1 MRVEDLSG
9 PFIDDYGPDRSFI
22 RFRPSDLFFWLLR
35 FDFCDLFY
43 FNMALLKVSTVS
55 KQINGNV
62 VLQDISFTQKKF
74 QKLAI
79 VGESGSGKSTLLKII
94 GGLVQPDSG
103 EVLFENKHVEGPNE
117 RLIPGHP
124 KMAYLSQHFEL
135 RNNYR
140 VEEILEYAN
149 TLPEAE
155 AQSLFEICHISHL
168 LKRKTDQ
175 VSGGEKQRIAMA
187 RLLIGAPSLFLLD
200 EPFSNLDILHRNT
213 LRAVIKAMG
222 EKLGIT
228 CLLVSHDPADALSWA
243 DEILIMKSGQII
255 QQDTPEKIYRQPIN
269 EYAAGLFGKYNSFT
283 KAEAARFGEIPKGYG
298 NRKQL
303 FLRPEAFALSPK
315 KSKTSVAGKITE
327 VTFLGSSYEVEVAL
341 NESIVTIKTDNNTVS
356 KGDAVYVSFKK

>member
-1 MRVEDLSG
+1 
-9 PFIDDYGPDRSFI
+9 
-22 RFRPSDLFFWLLR
+22 
-35 FDFCDLFY
+35 
-43 FNMALLKVSTVS
+43 MALLKVSAVS
-55 KQINGNV
+55 KQLAGQV
-62 VLQDISFTQKKF
+62 VLQEISFTQKKF

-94 GGLVQPDSG
+94 GGLVQPDAG

-117 RLIPGHP
+117 KLIPGHP

-149 TLPEAE
+149 TLPENE
-155 AQSLFEICHISHL
+155 AQTLYEVCHIRHL

-187 RLLIGAPSLFLLD
+187 RLLIGAPKLFLLD

-243 DEILIMKSGQII
+243 DEILVMKSGQII
-255 QQDTPEKIYRQPIN
+255 QQDAPEKVYRQPVN
-269 EYAAGLFGKYNSFT
+269 EYAAGLFGKYNALS
-283 KAEAARFGEIPKGYG
+283 KAEAAAFGEIPKGYG

-303 FLRPEAFALSPK
+303 FIRPEAFTLSAK
-315 KSKTSVAGKITE
+315 KTKTAVAGK
-327 VTFLGSSYEVEVAL
+327 VTDVSFLGSSYEIEVAL
-341 NESIVTIKTDNNTVS
+341 AGSMVTVRTDENSVDR
-356 KGDAVYVSFKK
+356 GDTVYVMFKK

>member
-1 MRVEDLSG
+1 MIVLHELLN
-9 PFIDDYGPDRSFI
+9 IYG
-22 RFRPSDLFFWLLR
+22 
-35 FDFCDLFY
+35 
-43 FNMALLKVSTVS
+43 NMALLKVSAVG

-62 VLQDISFTQKKF
+62 VLQNVSFTQNKF

-117 RLIPGHP
+117 KLIPGHP
-124 KMAYLSQHFEL
+124 NMAYLSQHFEL

-155 AQSLFEICHISHL
+155 AQSLYEICHISHL

-200 EPFSNLDILHRNT
+200 EPFSNLDVLHRNT
-213 LRAVIKAMG
+213 LRAVIRNMG

-243 DEILIMKSGQII
+243 DEILIMKAGQII
-255 QQDTPEKIYRQPIN
+255 QQGTPEKIYRQPAD
-269 EYAAGLFGKYNSFT
+269 EYAAGLFGKYNAFT
-283 KAEAARFGEIPKGYG
+283 KAQAAAFGEIPKAYG
-298 NRKQL
+298 NGKKL
-303 FLRPEAFALSPK
+303 FIRPEAFTLSAK
-315 KSKTSVAGKITE
+315 KSKLAVAGKVTE
-327 VTFLGSSYEVEVAL
+327 VSFLGSHYEVEVAL
-341 NESIVTIKTDNNTVS
+341 PDNMVTVKTDVGTLAM
-356 KGDAVYVSFKK
+356 GDDVYVTFKK

>member
-1 MRVEDLSG
+1 
-9 PFIDDYGPDRSFI
+9 
-22 RFRPSDLFFWLLR
+22 
-35 FDFCDLFY
+35 
-43 FNMALLKVSTVS
+43 MALLKVSGIS
-55 KQINGNV
+55 KQLGGNV

-94 GGLVQPDSG
+94 GGLIQPDSG
-103 EVLFENKHVEGPNE
+103 DVLFENKHVEGPNE

-155 AQSLFEICHISHL
+155 AQSLYEICHISQL

-200 EPFSNLDILHRNT
+200 EPFSNLDVLHRNT
-213 LRAVIKAMG
+213 LRAVIRNMG

-243 DEILIMKSGQII
+243 DEILVMKNGQII
-255 QQDTPEKIYRQPIN
+255 QQGTPEKIYRQPVN
-269 EYAAGLFGKYNSFT
+269 DYAAGLFGKYNAFSKT
-283 KAEAARFGEIPKGYG
+283 QAAVFGEIPKIYG
-298 NRKQL
+298 HGKKL
-303 FLRPEAFALSPK
+303 FIRPEAFTLLAK
-315 KSKTSVAGKITE
+315 KSKTAIAGKVTE
-327 VTFLGSSYEVEVAL
+327 VAFLGSCYEVEVAL
-341 NESIVTIKTDNNTVS
+341 PNALVTVKTDTGTVN
-356 KGDAVYVSFKK
+356 KGDTVYVTFRK

>member
-1 MRVEDLSG
+1 
-9 PFIDDYGPDRSFI
+9 
-22 RFRPSDLFFWLLR
+22 
-35 FDFCDLFY
+35 
-43 FNMALLKVSTVS
+43 MAFLKVSAIN
-55 KQINGNV
+55 KQQDGNV
-62 VLQDISFTQKKF
+62 VLQDLSFTQKKF

-103 EVLFENKHVEGPNE
+103 EVLFENTRVEGPNE
-117 RLIPGHP
+117 KLIPGHP

-155 AQSLFEICHISHL
+155 VQTLYEICHISQL

-187 RLLIGAPSLFLLD
+187 RLLIGAPKLFLLD

-213 LRAVIKAMG
+213 LRGVIRNMG

-243 DEILIMKSGQII
+243 DEIIVMKSGQIV
-255 QQDTPEKIYRQPIN
+255 QQGTPEKIYRQPVN
-269 EYAAGLFGKYNSFT
+269 EYTAGLFGKYNMLT
-283 KAEAARFGEIPKGYG
+283 KAQAAAFGEIPKGYG
-298 NRKQL
+298 NGRQL
-303 FLRPEAFALSPK
+303 FIRPESFTLPAK
-315 KSKTSVAGKITE
+315 KSKMAVAGKVTE
-327 VTFLGSSYEVEVAL
+327 VFFLGSSYEVEVAL
-341 NESIVTIKTDNNTVS
+341 PDRMVTVRMDENRCA
-356 KGDAVYVSFKK
+356 KGDTVYVTFKKMF

>member
-1 MRVEDLSG
+1 
-9 PFIDDYGPDRSFI
+9 
-22 RFRPSDLFFWLLR
+22 
-35 FDFCDLFY
+35 
-43 FNMALLKVSTVS
+43 MALLKVSAIN
-55 KQINGNV
+55 KQLGENV
-62 VLQDISFTQKKF
+62 VLQNISFTQKKF

-103 EVLFENKHVEGPNE
+103 DVLFEHKHVEGPNE

-155 AQSLFEICHISHL
+155 AQNLYEICHISHL

-243 DEILIMKSGQII
+243 DEILIMKAGQII
-255 QQDTPEKIYRQPIN
+255 QQGTPEKIYRQPVN
-269 EYAAGLFGKYNSFT
+269 DYAAGLFGKYNAFT
-283 KAEAARFGEIPKGYG
+283 KAEAAKFGEIPKGYG
-298 NRKQL
+298 SRKQL
-303 FLRPEAFALSPK
+303 YIRPEAFALSAK
-315 KSKTSVAGKITE
+315 KSKTSVAGKVTE
-327 VTFLGSSYEVEVAL
+327 VAFLGSYYEVEVAL
-341 NESIVTIKTDNNTVS
+341 PDALVTVKTDACVFK
-356 KGDAVYVSFKK
+356 KGDSVFVTFKKE

>member
-1 MRVEDLSG
+1 
-9 PFIDDYGPDRSFI
+9 
-22 RFRPSDLFFWLLR
+22 
-35 FDFCDLFY
+35 
-43 FNMALLKVSTVS
+43 MALLKVSSVS
-55 KQINGNV
+55 KQLNGNV

-155 AQSLFEICHISHL
+155 AQSLYEICHISHL

-200 EPFSNLDILHRNT
+200 EPFSNLDVLHRNT
-213 LRAVIKAMG
+213 LRAVIRNMG

-243 DEILIMKSGQII
+243 DEILVMKGGQII
-255 QQDTPEKIYRQPIN
+255 QQGTPEKIYRQPVN
-269 EYAAGLFGKYNSFT
+269 EYAAGLFGKYNAFT
-283 KAEAARFGEIPKGYG
+283 KVQAAAFGEIPKAYG
-298 NRKQL
+298 NGKKL
-303 FLRPEAFALSPK
+303 FIRPEAFTLQAK
-315 KSKTSVAGKITE
+315 KSKTAVAGN
-327 VTFLGSSYEVEVAL
+327 VTAVAFLGSHYEMEVAL
-341 NESIVTIKTDNNTVS
+341 PGTMVTVKTDTCTVA
-356 KGDAVYVSFKK
+356 KGDTVYVTFRK

>member
-1 MRVEDLSG
+1 
-9 PFIDDYGPDRSFI
+9 
-22 RFRPSDLFFWLLR
+22 
-35 FDFCDLFY
+35 
-43 FNMALLKVSTVS
+43 MALLKVSAIS
-55 KQINGNV
+55 KEINGNQI
-62 VLQDISFTQKKF
+62 LEGISFSQKKF

-103 EVLFENKHVEGPNE
+103 NVLFENKHVEGPNE
-117 RLIPGHP
+117 KLIPGHP

-149 TLPEAE
+149 TLPEQD
-155 AQSLFEICHISHL
+155 AQTLYEICHISHL

-187 RLLIGAPSLFLLD
+187 RLLIGAPKLFLLD

-228 CLLVSHDPADALSWA
+228 CLMVSHDPADALSWA
-243 DEILIMKSGQII
+243 DEIIVMKSGEIV
-255 QQDTPEKIYRQPIN
+255 QQDTPEKIYRQPAN
-269 EYAAGLFGKYNSFT
+269 DYVAGLFGKFIVLT
-283 KAEAARFGEIPKGYG
+283 KAQAAAFGEIPKGYG
-298 NRKQL
+298 NRRKL
-303 FLRPEAFALSPK
+303 FIRPEAFTLSAK
-315 KSKTSVAGKITE
+315 KSKTSIAGKVTE
-327 VTFLGSSYEVEVAL
+327 IAFLGSSYEIEIALPETMVTVRMDSCEVA
-341 NESIVTIKTDNNTVS
+341 T
-356 KGDAVYVSFKK
+356 GDDVFVSFKKVKL

>member
-1 MRVEDLSG
+1 
-9 PFIDDYGPDRSFI
+9 
-22 RFRPSDLFFWLLR
+22 
-35 FDFCDLFY
+35 
-43 FNMALLKVSTVS
+43 MALLKVSAVS
-55 KQINGNV
+55 KTQGAQA
-62 VLQDISFTQKKF
+62 VLQEISFTQKKF

-94 GGLVQPDSG
+94 GGLVQPDG
-103 EVLFENKHVEGPNE
+103 GDVLFEGKHVEGPNE

-124 KMAYLSQHFEL
+124 QMAYLSQHFEL

-149 TLPEAE
+149 TLPESE
-155 AQSLFEICHISHL
+155 AQTLYEICHIKHL

-187 RLLIGAPSLFLLD
+187 RLLIGAPKLFLLD

-243 DEILIMKSGQII
+243 DEIIVMKSGEII
-255 QQDTPEKIYRQPIN
+255 QQNTPEKIYRQPVN
-269 EYAAGLFGKYNSFT
+269 EYAAGLFGKYNALT
-283 KAEAARFGEIPKGYG
+283 KKEAALFGEIPAGYG
-298 NRKQL
+298 NGRQL
-303 FLRPEAFALSPK
+303 FIRPEAFAFAGR
-315 KSKTSVAGKITE
+315 KSKTSVAGQVTE
-327 VTFLGSSYEVEVAL
+327 IAFLGNSYEIEVAL
-341 NESIVTIKTDNNTVS
+341 ADKMVTVRTDGNSVD
-356 KGDAVYVSFKK
+356 KGDTVYVTFKK

>member
-1 MRVEDLSG
+1 
-9 PFIDDYGPDRSFI
+9 
-22 RFRPSDLFFWLLR
+22 
-35 FDFCDLFY
+35 
-43 FNMALLKVSTVS
+43 MALLKVSAVS
-55 KQINGNV
+55 KQLGTQV
-62 VLQDISFTQKKF
+62 VLQEISFTQKKF

-94 GGLVQPDSG
+94 SGLIQPDSG
-103 EVLFENKHVEGPNE
+103 EVLFEGKHVEGPNE

-149 TLPEAE
+149 TLPETEAE
-155 AQSLFEICHISHL
+155 TLYEVCHIRHL

-187 RLLIGAPSLFLLD
+187 RLLIGAPKLFLLD
-200 EPFSNLDILHRNT
+200 EPFSNLDSLHRNT

-243 DEILIMKSGQII
+243 DEILIMKSGQIL
-255 QQDTPEKIYRQPIN
+255 QQDTPEKIYRQPVN
-269 EYAAGLFGKYNSFT
+269 EYAAGLFGKYNALT
-283 KAEAARFGEIPKGYG
+283 KAAAARFGDIPKGYG

-303 FLRPEAFALSPK
+303 FIRPEAFALSPK
-315 KSKTSVAGKITE
+315 KSKTAVAGKVTE
-327 VTFLGSSYEVEVAL
+327 VTFLGYSYEVEVAL
-341 NESIVTIKTDNNTVS
+341 ADTMVTVKTDACTVDKGNTVF
-356 KGDAVYVSFKK
+356 VTFKK

>member
-1 MRVEDLSG
+1 
-9 PFIDDYGPDRSFI
+9 
-22 RFRPSDLFFWLLR
+22 
-35 FDFCDLFY
+35 
-43 FNMALLKVSTVS
+43 MALLKVSAVS
-55 KQINGNV
+55 KQQGTQT
-62 VLQDISFTQKKF
+62 VLQEISFTQKKF

-94 GGLVQPDSG
+94 GGLVQHDG
-103 EVLFENKHVEGPNE
+103 GDVLFEGKHVEGPNE

-124 KMAYLSQHFEL
+124 QMAYLSQHFEL

-149 TLPEAE
+149 TLPESE
-155 AQSLFEICHISHL
+155 AQTLYEICHIKHL

-187 RLLIGAPSLFLLD
+187 RLLIGAPKLFLLD

-243 DEILIMKSGQII
+243 DEIIVMKSGQII
-255 QQDTPEKIYRQPIN
+255 QQATPEKIYRQPVN
-269 EYAAGLFGKYNSFT
+269 EYAAGLFGKYNALT
-283 KAEAARFGEIPKGYG
+283 KKEAAQFGEIPSGYG
-298 NRKQL
+298 NGKQL
-303 FLRPEAFALSPK
+303 FLRPEAFALTAR
-315 KSKTSVAGKITE
+315 KSKTSVTGKVTE
-327 VTFLGSSYEVEVAL
+327 IAYLGSSYEIEVAL
-341 NESIVTIKTDNNTVS
+341 EDKMVTVRTEGNSVS
-356 KGDAVYVSFKK
+356 KGDTVYVTFKK

>member
-1 MRVEDLSG
+1 
-9 PFIDDYGPDRSFI
+9 
-22 RFRPSDLFFWLLR
+22 
-35 FDFCDLFY
+35 
-43 FNMALLKVSTVS
+43 MALLKVSAIG
-55 KQINGNV
+55 KQLDGNV

-103 EVLFENKHVEGPNE
+103 DVLFENKHVEGPNE

-124 KMAYLSQHFEL
+124 QMAYLSQHFEL

-155 AQSLFEICHISHL
+155 AQTLYEICHISHL

-187 RLLIGAPSLFLLD
+187 RLLIGAPKLFLLD
-200 EPFSNLDILHRNT
+200 EPFSNLDSLHRNT
-213 LRAVIKAMG
+213 LRAVIRNMG

-228 CLLVSHDPADALSWA
+228 CLLVSHDPVDALSWA
-243 DEILIMKSGQII
+243 DEILVMKNGQII
-255 QQDTPEKIYRQPIN
+255 QQGAPEKIYRQPVN
-269 EYAAGLFGKYNSFT
+269 EYTAGLFGKYNRLT
-283 KAEAARFGEIPKGYG
+283 KAQATAFGEVPKGYG
-298 NRKQL
+298 NGKQL
-303 FLRPEAFALSPK
+303 FIRPEAFTLSTK
-315 KSKTSVAGKITE
+315 KSKTAVAGKVME
-327 VTFLGSSYEVEVAL
+327 VFFLGSSYEVEVAL
-341 NESIVTIKTDNNTVS
+341 PEMTVTIRTAENAIAT
-356 KGDAVYVSFKK
+356 GDQVYVTYKK

>member
-1 MRVEDLSG
+1 
-9 PFIDDYGPDRSFI
+9 
-22 RFRPSDLFFWLLR
+22 
-35 FDFCDLFY
+35 
-43 FNMALLKVSTVS
+43 MALLKVSAVS
-55 KQINGNV
+55 KQQNGNV
-62 VLQDISFTQKKF
+62 VLQEISFTQKKF

-103 EVLFENKHVEGPNE
+103 DVLFENKHVEGPNE

-124 KMAYLSQHFEL
+124 QMAYLSQHFEL

-155 AQSLFEICHISHL
+155 AQTLYEICHIKHL

-187 RLLIGAPSLFLLD
+187 RLLIGAPKLFLLD
-200 EPFSNLDILHRNT
+200 EPYSNLDNLHRNT

-228 CLLVSHDPADALSWA
+228 CLMVSHDPVDALSWA
-243 DEILIMKSGQII
+243 DEIIVMKSGQII
-255 QQDTPEKIYRQPIN
+255 QQDTPEKIYRQPVN

-283 KAEAARFGEIPKGYG
+283 RTEAASFGEVPNGYG
-298 NRKQL
+298 NKKQL
-303 FLRPEAFALSPK
+303 FLRPEAFTLSAK
-315 KSKTSVAGKITE
+315 KSKTAVAGI
-327 VTFLGSSYEVEVAL
+327 VTDVAYLGSHYEVEVAL
-341 NESIVTIKTDNNTVS
+341 PDAMVIVKIDNIEQS
-356 KGDAVYVSFKK
+356 QGDVVYVKFKSES